1 MLACDNPQIQ
11 STPPQEFAFDAAVT
25 GLAFLAEGTL
35 ATGLSDG
42 SVRLIPPGDGI
53 TENHPTTSRGSRGPR
68 AGHGH

>member
-35 ATGLSDG
+35 ADG
-42 SVRLIPPGDGI
+42 AGRRIGAA
-53 TENHPTTSRGSRGPR
+53 HR
-68 AGHGH
+68 AR